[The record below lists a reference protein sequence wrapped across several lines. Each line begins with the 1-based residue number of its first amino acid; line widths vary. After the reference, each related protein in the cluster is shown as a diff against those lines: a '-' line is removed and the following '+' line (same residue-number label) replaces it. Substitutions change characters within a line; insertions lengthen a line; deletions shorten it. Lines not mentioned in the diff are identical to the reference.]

1 MTTRTF
7 LCFLFLA
14 LNQFHT
20 VKAEETTFPLHRAA
34 AMGHTQILQEL
45 IKGGEDVNRAGIAG
59 YTPLIDAAYAG
70 KADCLRLLLEAGAD
84 VNRADSFGCTPLGY
98 AAAQGH
104 DECVKLLLQVAGID
118 INKTDID
125 NETPLIKACLHLQE
139 DCVKLLL
146 DAPNLNIAPNFWE
159 KVFFC
164 AISTAP
170 ESIRICR
177 MLGQKIPFEQ
187 IPMNALEHFIQLAP
201 KTEESGAIALLSP
214 PGINVRRTDT
224 AGKTLLHYAAAA
236 ENKFIIRLLLAAGA
250 DVNAA
255 DKQGNTPLDCCP
267 GKWECHELLKQA
279 CAISNQQK
287 NPPVIIRIKAHDATQ
302 LRALLEEG
310 ADVNCAD
317 SCGIPALMLA
327 VYHQQCHPDAQE
339 NLRMLLKHPHIDVN
353 RADKEGRTPLH
364 AAADY
369 GRADV
374 LRELLNFPVIQANVS
389 DSRGRTPLHEAAESG
404 SAECV
409 RLLLQNGSID
419 INQAD
424 KDGQTALLIAL
435 EQNHADCI
443 HLLLN
448 SPELSIN
455 QADKYGETA
464 LHLAAEKGLPE
475 LMQKIL
481 QIPGIEVNSAA
492 RTGQTTPLMAAVPHP
507 ECVKLLV
514 NDERTDTTR
523 KNFMGDTALHLAC
536 QQGNTESLR
545 ILLTRPTDKQQ
556 LSELLQCSI
565 FNNQVSC
572 VELLL
577 KQGETDTAIIS
588 QGIHTAATHGYT
600 EILRMLLRIPG
611 AVFDMQELLY
621 EATQNGHHS
630 CVELL
635 LQTGND

>member
-1 MTTRTF
+1 MTTRIF

-20 VKAEETTFPLHRAA
+20 VKAEETAFPLHRAA
-34 AMGHTQILQEL
+34 AMGHEEVLQEL
-45 IKGGEDVNRAGIAG
+45 IKGGEDVNRAGIVG

-84 VNRADSFGCTPLGY
+84 VNRADNFGCTPLGY

-104 DECVKLLLQVAGID
+104 AECVKLLLQATGID

-125 NETPLIKACLHLQE
+125 NETPLIKACLHLE
-139 DCVKLLL
+139 EECVNILL
-146 DAPNLNIAPNFWE
+146 DASNLNIAPDFWE
-159 KVFFC
+159 KIFLC

-187 IPMNALEHFIQLAP
+187 IPMNALEDFIQLAP
-201 KTEESGAIALLSP
+201 KTEDSGVIALLSP
-214 PGINVRRTDT
+214 PGINIRRTDA

-250 DVNAA
+250 DVNAS
-255 DKQGNTPLDCCP
+255 DKQGNTPIDCIP
-267 GKWECHELLKQA
+267 GRGECHELLKQA
-279 CAISNQQK
+279 CGISNQQK
-287 NPPVIIRIKAHDATQ
+287 NPPVIIRIQAHDATQ

-310 ADVNCAD
+310 ADVNCTD
-317 SCGIPALMLA
+317 SCGVPALMLA
-327 VYHQQCHPDAQE
+327 VYHLPCHPDAQE
-339 NLRMLLKHPHIDVN
+339 NLRMLLHHPRIDVN
-353 RADKEGRTPLH
+353 RADKEGSTPLH

-369 GRADV
+369 GQADV
-374 LRELLNFPVIQANVS
+374 LRELLNFPVIQANVT
-389 DSRGRTPLHEAAESG
+389 DTRGRTPLHEAAESG

-424 KDGQTALLIAL
+424 KDGQTALHIAL
-435 EQNHADCI
+435 KQNHADCI

-448 SPELSIN
+448 SPELRIN

-464 LHLAAEKGLPE
+464 LHIAAEKGLPE

-481 QIPGIEVNSAA
+481 QLPGIEVNSHA
-492 RTGQTTPLMAAVPHP
+492 RTGQTTPLMAAVPHS
-507 ECVKLLV
+507 ECVEILL

-523 KNFMGDTALHLAC
+523 KNFMGDTALHMAC
-536 QQGNTESLR
+536 QQGNAESLR
-545 ILLTRPTDKQQ
+545 ILLTRPTNKQL

-577 KQGETDTAIIS
+577 KQGDADIGTIS
-588 QGIHTAATHGYT
+588 QGIHTAATRGYT
-600 EILRMLLRIPG
+600 EILRMLLSIPG
-611 AVFDMQELLY
+611 TVFNMQELLY
-621 EATQNGHHS
+621 EATKNDHLD

-635 LQTGND
+635 IASP